1 MWEKT
6 LHLVWFPLSWSQRG
20 WVLSASQCQAV
31 LHLFTSR
38 SQDPLADHADVAS
51 CPALQI
57 PIFCWSA
64 STAREELPKEL
75 IPLQPPKKDPY
86 LEFLV
91 AAFLSAPC
99 EVQRKESGRG
109 AHVGIPLEATA
120 GGRRRR
126 VEWARVAP
134 PAWVGKIAFRSVRYT
149 ALQSCSEKENE
160 VVPGGQSSVAD
171 FS

>member
-1 MWEKT
+1 MISERVSSLCFTVSSSSTSVHLT
-6 LHLVWFPLSWSQRG
+6 LTRP
-20 WVLSASQCQAV
+20 ASRPCWGC
-31 LHLFTSR
+31 LLPS
-38 SQDPLADHADVAS
+38 LAD
-51 CPALQI
+51 
-57 PIFCWSA
+57 PIFFCSA
-64 STAREELPKEL
+64 STAREGLPKEL
-75 IPLQPPKKDPY
+75 TPLQPPKKDPY

-109 AHVGIPLEATA
+109 AHFGVPLEATT

-134 PAWVGKIAFRSVRYT
+134 PARVGKIAFRSVRYT
-149 ALQSCSEKENE
+149 VLQSCSEKENE